1 MGCPALR
8 NLCKKRAD
16 FYLEIGMHSHTPRI
30 GIIGS
35 GAIGGFYGLM
45 LARAGFDVHFLLR
58 SEYEVIREQ
67 GLTLDSALHG
77 NLQIEVQAYA
87 SAADMP
93 PCDWLLVGAKATSND
108 QLAPLIVQ
116 AAAPGAKVVLLQNGL
131 GVEEQL
137 RPALRSDMHLLG
149 GLCFICVN
157 RQAPGVIRHQALGAV
172 NLGYHSGPANDGG
185 AELVN
190 EGAELFR
197 AAGIDSQAMPDLAQA
212 RWQKLVWNVPYNG
225 LSVLLGASTTPL
237 MADSHGRALIQ
248 ALMAEVVQGAAA
260 CGHVLPEGYAE
271 HLFQVT
277 ERMPDYWPSMYHDH
291 VHKRPLEL
299 QAIYAEPLAQ
309 ARAAGCH
316 LPRMEMLYQALAFI
330 DRGEQPR

>member
-1 MGCPALR
+1 
-8 NLCKKRAD
+8 
-16 FYLEIGMHSHTPRI
+16 MHSHTPRI

-58 SEYEVIREQ
+58 SEYQAVREQ
-67 GLTLDSALHG
+67 GLSLDSAVHG
-77 NLQIEVQAYA
+77 ALQMKVQAYA

-93 PCDWLLVGAKATSND
+93 RCDWLLIGAKATSNA

-157 RQAPGVIRHQALGAV
+157 RQGPGVIRHQALGAV
-172 NLGYHSGPANDGG
+172 NLGYHSGPAMDGG
-185 AELVN
+185 AEWVN
-190 EGAELFR
+190 EGAALFQ
-197 AAGIDSQAMPDLAQA
+197 AAGIDSQAMANLALA

-237 MADSHGRALIQ
+237 MADNHARELIQ

-260 CGHVLPEGYAE
+260 CGHVLPEGYAQ

-299 QAIYAEPLAQ
+299 QAIYAEPLAR
-309 ARAAGCH
+309 ARAAGCS
-316 LPRMEMLYQALAFI
+316 LPRMEMLYQALSFLDSR
-330 DRGEQPR
+330 DRSC